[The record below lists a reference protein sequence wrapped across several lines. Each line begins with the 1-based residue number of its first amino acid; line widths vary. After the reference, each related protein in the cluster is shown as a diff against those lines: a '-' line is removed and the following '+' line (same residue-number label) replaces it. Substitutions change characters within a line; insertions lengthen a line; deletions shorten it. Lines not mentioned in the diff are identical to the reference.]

1 VLPLSGHAPLFEE
14 YSMPDPSFTDRE
26 LDVMA
31 ILWELGN
38 GTVPEVRERLSDDLA
53 YTTVQSVLRT
63 LESKGYVGHDEEGRF
78 HRYRPLVA
86 KEDAGKS
93 VLRRVMSKLFA
104 GSPELLLSQLVAQ
117 RGVTDDQVRRMR
129 KLLDARLRKEG

>member
-1 VLPLSGHAPLFEE
+1 MS
-14 YSMPDPSFTDRE
+14 DPSFTDRE

-31 ILWELGN
+31 ILWELGDA
-38 GTVPEVRERLSDDLA
+38 TVPEVREALTDELA
-53 YTTVQSVLRT
+53 YTTVQTVLRT
-63 LESKGYVGHDEEGRF
+63 LEGKGYVTHAEEGRF

-93 VLRRVMSKLFA
+93 ALTRVVSKLFS

-117 RGVTDDQVRRMR
+117 RGVTDEQVRRMR
-129 KLLDARLRKEG
+129 KLLDTRLRQGE

>member
-1 VLPLSGHAPLFEE
+1 MS
-14 YSMPDPSFTDRE
+14 DPSFTDRE

-31 ILWELGN
+31 ILWELGDA
-38 GTVPEVRERLSDDLA
+38 TVSEVREALTDELA
-53 YTTVQSVLRT
+53 YTTVQTVLRT
-63 LESKGYVGHDEEGRF
+63 LEGKGYVTHAEEGRF

-93 VLRRVMSKLFA
+93 ALTRVVSKLFS

-117 RGVTDDQVRRMR
+117 RGVTDEQVRRMR
-129 KLLDARLRKEG
+129 KLLDTRLRQGE

>member
-1 VLPLSGHAPLFEE
+1 MS
-14 YSMPDPSFTDRE
+14 DPSFTDRE

-31 ILWELGN
+31 ILWELGDA
-38 GTVPEVRERLSDDLA
+38 TVPEVREALTDELA
-53 YTTVQSVLRT
+53 YTTVQTVLRT
-63 LESKGYVGHDEEGRF
+63 LEGKGYVAHAEEGRF

-93 VLRRVMSKLFA
+93 ALTRVVSKLFS

-117 RGVTDDQVRRMR
+117 RGVTDEQVRRMR
-129 KLLDARLRKEG
+129 KLLDTRLRQGE